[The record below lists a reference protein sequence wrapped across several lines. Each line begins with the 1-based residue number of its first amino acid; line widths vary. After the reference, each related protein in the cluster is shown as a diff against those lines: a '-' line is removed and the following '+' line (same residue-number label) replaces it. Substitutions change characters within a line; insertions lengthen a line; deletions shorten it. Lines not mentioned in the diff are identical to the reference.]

1 MTLSVESKDF
11 QDTAS
16 NLGTFLERPEF
27 QDISQEEQKKI
38 ADKFIEQSGLNSEEF
53 YTTYRDYEKQVNE
66 GRTDF
71 RPQLELG
78 DNVVADTAE
87 AALGFLGRTLGRAVG
102 DTAEGIEKLGDMTLG
117 KEAVDGIQNTL
128 GDYIPESVKKEAAA
142 WLDPYHG
149 DGITGGTEEIAG
161 MIGSFIVP
169 MGAFSKAGKAATF
182 LTGRAGKGGAATEKF
197 IQKSLKKKP
206 VKLGALGVGVAATDA
221 LLTDDH
227 YQAVED
233 IMESEDASEALRKLE
248 ENPDDTMASNYLGNF
263 LESLG
268 YEAAFLLA
276 GGGLY
281 GAAKAFKKTSAGK
294 KATRLGKKYIGRAFS
309 SRQGTDDNMLA
320 MTVERNNAAQK
331 AMTEADGLASDL
343 EKSLKKN
350 DLKKFRSKEAKED
363 FRENI
368 VNKALAGDQTA
379 INNLSPDTAELVIKM
394 RKKLDNLSSY
404 VADNVFKGKLEATIR
419 AGMGGP
425 NDLGTY
431 INRSYRFFDDPKFA
445 SNVQNAVRQYSKNL
459 NRNDITDENLRGIV
473 DDAAQFIKRDLKL
486 TDDKDVLNKLNRL
499 VRETDDGGNAF
510 FDITTANSLL
520 GSSKAAK
527 KRSDDIDKSIRA
539 LWGEIKDPSANY
551 MKTYSKLATMKAE
564 HNFLTDVATHLEKQG
579 LAQQGYRVGEGQ
591 AAESLGEIARK
602 RASAIFNKDAA
613 EEFLEAN
620 PALKDLYIS
629 DEYATMIKTML
640 DDPNKNAFI
649 EMWGKAKGASQAAKT
664 IYNPAT
670 HGANTVGNIVLMG
683 ANGMIPFAGKG
694 FADAFKATKSRIS
707 GKTNEELGQ
716 YVGKLIGYGLA
727 DSNVTLG
734 LIRKNLNR
742 LGTDKGLISG
752 LADNKVAKLYEGE
765 DFIFKA
771 AHFEKTLDYLKKAKP
786 KAKDLD
792 EGEWLQGLEREA
804 AQRTRDLMPNY
815 SLVPKAFKALRYMP
829 IGDFVAFPAEMARIS
844 KNLVKYTMSDL
855 LSGNDVL
862 KKQAYKRLGGMTAV
876 GMMPSIVE
884 DMSAKQHGITPEEQE
899 ALDKIDYPY
908 MTYTN
913 KLYTSGIKQ
922 DGRGSKYVD
931 RVSFGNLDPFDA
943 IKTAAK
949 GMHEILLSEK
959 DFNSTDAT
967 KIGMT
972 VLDKTAGPILGP
984 SMLTEALMKA
994 TTETPSYR
1002 TYNERTFLG
1011 AATKAVGRML
1021 DLDIPF
1027 APASQ
1032 VLGAFEPGF
1041 VSFAK
1046 RRYDYEKAKAAEYGY
1061 DSMLEAVGKEPMGS
1075 EISNY
1080 YTPVTANFIPDLM
1093 GFRKSRL
1100 DITGST
1106 RRNLGGALEDMNNAS
1121 KSFDSAVSQPN
1132 LLTGDLGGLMTNIA
1146 EEYRNAQRQRRSSQL
1161 SLKGMLEYYDTLGLD
1176 LDDFNTGLTKF
1187 GQYDRELKDR
1197 DLEAIANTRMNY
1209 FSPFQISDGTVRRV
1223 FENTGGRFDL
1233 NPFFNLQAELEG
1245 SDLE

>member
-1 MTLSVESKDF
+1 
-11 QDTAS
+11 
-16 NLGTFLERPEF
+16 
-27 QDISQEEQKKI
+27 
-38 ADKFIEQSGLNSEEF
+38 
-53 YTTYRDYEKQVNE
+53 
-66 GRTDF
+66 
-71 RPQLELG
+71 
-78 DNVVADTAE
+78 
-87 AALGFLGRTLGRAVG
+87 
-102 DTAEGIEKLGDMTLG
+102 
-117 KEAVDGIQNTL
+117 
-128 GDYIPESVKKEAAA
+128 
-142 WLDPYHG
+142 
-149 DGITGGTEEIAG
+149 
-161 MIGSFIVP
+161 
-169 MGAFSKAGKAATF
+169 
-182 LTGRAGKGGAATEKF
+182 
-197 IQKSLKKKP
+197 
-206 VKLGALGVGVAATDA
+206 
-221 LLTDDH
+221 
-227 YQAVED
+227 
-233 IMESEDASEALRKLE
+233 
-248 ENPDDTMASNYLGNF
+248 
-263 LESLG
+263 
-268 YEAAFLLA
+268 
-276 GGGLY
+276 
-281 GAAKAFKKTSAGK
+281 
-294 KATRLGKKYIGRAFS
+294 
-309 SRQGTDDNMLA
+309 
-320 MTVERNNAAQK
+320 
-331 AMTEADGLASDL
+331 
-343 EKSLKKN
+343 
-350 DLKKFRSKEAKED
+350 
-363 FRENI
+363 
-368 VNKALAGDQTA
+368 
-379 INNLSPDTAELVIKM
+379 
-394 RKKLDNLSSY
+394 
-404 VADNVFKGKLEATIR
+404 
-419 AGMGGP
+419 
-425 NDLGTY
+425 
-431 INRSYRFFDDPKFA
+431 
-445 SNVQNAVRQYSKNL
+445 
-459 NRNDITDENLRGIV
+459 
-473 DDAAQFIKRDLKL
+473 
-486 TDDKDVLNKLNRL
+486 
-499 VRETDDGGNAF
+499 
-510 FDITTANSLL
+510 
-520 GSSKAAK
+520 
-527 KRSDDIDKSIRA
+527 
-539 LWGEIKDPSANY
+539 
-551 MKTYSKLATMKAE
+551 
-564 HNFLTDVATHLEKQG
+564 
-579 LAQQGYRVGEGQ
+579 
-591 AAESLGEIARK
+591 
-602 RASAIFNKDAA
+602 
-613 EEFLEAN
+613 
-620 PALKDLYIS
+620 
-629 DEYATMIKTML
+629 
-640 DDPNKNAFI
+640 
-649 EMWGKAKGASQAAKT
+649 
-664 IYNPAT
+664 
-670 HGANTVGNIVLMG
+670 
-683 ANGMIPFAGKG
+683 
-694 FADAFKATKSRIS
+694 
-707 GKTNEELGQ
+707 
-716 YVGKLIGYGLA
+716 
-727 DSNVTLG
+727 
-734 LIRKNLNR
+734 
-742 LGTDKGLISG
+742 
-752 LADNKVAKLYEGE
+752 
-765 DFIFKA
+765 
-771 AHFEKTLDYLKKAKP
+771 
-786 KAKDLD
+786 
-792 EGEWLQGLEREA
+792 
-804 AQRTRDLMPNY
+804 MPNY